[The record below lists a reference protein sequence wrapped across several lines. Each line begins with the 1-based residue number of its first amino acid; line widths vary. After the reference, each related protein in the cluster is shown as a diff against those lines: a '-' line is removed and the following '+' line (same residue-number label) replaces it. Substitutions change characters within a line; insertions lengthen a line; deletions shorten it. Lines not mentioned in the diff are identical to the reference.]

1 MEGDYMQILTEIL
14 ELETSKRVQIIDIT
28 RNIDAALA
36 ESGLRKGLVN
46 IYSKHSTSAIFIN
59 ENESGLLEDYQNLIE
74 SLIPTG
80 NNYKH
85 NRIDNNADSHLRSF
99 IIGNNEQIYR
109 SSLTSIMPGDTLA
122 QSILHSLNVTLFTD
136 EEAAIV
142 ETVKHHSLDHTS
154 FGTRYGK
161 SYRFNSSRG

>member
-1 MEGDYMQILTEIL
+1 MQILTEIL

-99 IIGNNEQIYR
+99 IIGNNETIPFENGSMDLGTWQSVFFLDMDGPRNRRI
-109 SSLTSIMPGDTLA
+109 TITIMG
-122 QSILHSLNVTLFTD
+122 
-136 EEAAIV
+136 E
-142 ETVKHHSLDHTS
+142 
-154 FGTRYGK
+154 
-161 SYRFNSSRG
+161 